1 MIFGS
6 NYSKF
11 IYIFWQRYKYLSFY
25 EHFCTNHRAKSYIC
39 TIMDKVAIVILNW
52 NGEKFLRKY
61 MPALVAN
68 TPAALPSEGGQGK
81 VSIIVADNCS
91 SDNSLAFLKEN
102 YPHIR
107 TIVLDSNYGFTGGYN
122 RALKQVEAEY
132 FILLNSDILVPDNWL
147 EPLISFMD
155 SHPQAGICQPKM
167 LSEGRHQQLCIEAT
181 GKEDLTGLF
190 KAHISGGLRD
200 NSGREGDME
209 RCERNLS
216 GRKDNLSGRKY
227 ETFEYA
233 GACGGF
239 IDILGFPFCRGRV
252 LSTVEEDMGQYDTPA
267 QCFWASGACMV
278 VKSSVW
284 KEVGGLDEGFFA
296 HMEEIDM
303 CWRAQ
308 LAGHQVWTVPQSHVF
323 HVGGGTLPNNSP
335 RKLFLNYRN
344 NLLMLYKNL
353 PTTEGWD
360 AFGGKWSNRK
370 RFIFTR
376 MCVDGL
382 TGIAY
387 LLQGKW
393 SFFTSVIKAHKA
405 FRAMKKET
413 AVTLPD
419 NRRFPVFGIST
430 KSLILEKLMGR
441 NIEI

>member
-1 MIFGS
+1 
-6 NYSKF
+6 
-11 IYIFWQRYKYLSFY
+11 
-25 EHFCTNHRAKSYIC
+25 
-39 TIMDKVAIVILNW
+39 MDKVAIVILNW
-52 NGEKFLRKY
+52 NGEKFLKKY

-68 TPAALPSEGGQGK
+68 TPASIPSEGGSGN

-91 SDNSLAFLKEN
+91 SDNSLAFLREN

-107 TIVLDSNYGFTGGYN
+107 TIELDSNYGFTGGYN

-155 SHPQAGICQPKM
+155 LHPQAGVCQPKM
-167 LSEGRHQQLCIEAT
+167 LSEGRHQQLSIEAT

-190 KAHISGGLRD
+190 KADSWRSEDDLQERKEVTQGGKVNTCGGKR
-200 NSGREGDME
+200 
-209 RCERNLS
+209 
-216 GRKDNLSGRKY
+216 NLSGRKY

-233 GACGGF
+233 GACGGH
-239 IDILGFPFCRGRV
+239 IDVLGFPFCRGRV
-252 LSTVEEDMGQYDTPA
+252 LSNVEEDKGQYDTAA

-278 VKSSVW
+278 VRSSIW
-284 KEVGGLDEGFFA
+284 NELGGLDESFFA
-296 HMEEIDM
+296 HMEEIDF

-308 LAGHQVWTVPQSHVF
+308 LAGYQVWAVPQSHVF

-353 PTTEGWD
+353 PVTEGWD
-360 AFGGKWSNRK
+360 AFGGKWGNRNL
-370 RFIFTR
+370 FIFIR

-393 SFFTSVIKAHKA
+393 SFFTSVIKAHRA
-405 FRAMKKET
+405 FRTMKKET
-413 AVTLPD
+413 AVTLVG
-419 NRRFPVFGIST
+419 NRRSAPFGIST
-430 KSLILEKLMGR
+430 KSLIIEKLLGR
-441 NIEI
+441 NIQF

>member
-61 MPALVAN
+61 LPALVAN
-68 TPAALPSEGGQGK
+68 TPASLPSEGGQGS

-91 SDNSLAFLKEN
+91 TDNSLTFLKEN
-102 YPHIR
+102 YPQIR
-107 TIVLDSNYGFTGGYN
+107 TIVLDNNYGFTGGYN
-122 RALKQVEAEY
+122 RALKEVEAEY

-155 SHPQAGICQPKM
+155 SHPEAGICQPKM
-167 LSEGRHQQLCIEAT
+167 LSEGWHQQMSIEAT

-190 KAHISGGLRD
+190 KA
-200 NSGREGDME
+200 
-209 RCERNLS
+209 
-216 GRKDNLSGRKY
+216 NLSGRKY
-227 ETFEYA
+227 EMFEYA

-252 LSTVEEDMGQYDTPA
+252 LSAVEEDMGQYDTPA

-278 VKSSVW
+278 VRSSVW
-284 KEVGGLDEGFFA
+284 KELGGLDESFFA

-308 LAGHQVWTVPQSHVF
+308 LAGHQIWTVPQSHVF

-335 RKLFLNYRN
+335 RKLLLNYRN

-360 AFGGKWSNRK
+360 AFGGKWGNRNL
-370 RFIFTR
+370 FIFIR

-430 KSLILEKLMGR
+430 KSLIFEKLLGR

>member
-61 MPALVAN
+61 LPALVAN
-68 TPAALPSEGGQGK
+68 TPASLPSEEGQGS

-91 SDNSLAFLKEN
+91 TDNSLTFLKEN
-102 YPHIR
+102 YPQIR
-107 TIVLDSNYGFTGGYN
+107 TIVLDNNYGFTGGYN
-122 RALKQVEAEY
+122 RALKEVEAEY

-155 SHPQAGICQPKM
+155 SHPEAGICQPKM
-167 LSEGRHQQLCIEAT
+167 LSEGWHQQMSIEAT

-190 KAHISGGLRD
+190 KA
-200 NSGREGDME
+200 
-209 RCERNLS
+209 NLS
-216 GRKDNLSGRKY
+216 GRKH
-227 ETFEYA
+227 EMFEYA

-252 LSTVEEDMGQYDTPA
+252 LSAVEEDMGQYDTPA

-278 VKSSVW
+278 VRSSVW
-284 KEVGGLDEGFFA
+284 KELGGLDESFFA

-308 LAGHQVWTVPQSHVF
+308 LAGHQIWTVPQSHVF

-335 RKLFLNYRN
+335 RKLLLNYRN

-360 AFGGKWSNRK
+360 AFGGKWGNRNL
-370 RFIFTR
+370 FIFIR

-405 FRAMKKET
+405 FRTMKKET

-430 KSLILEKLMGR
+430 KSLIFEKLLGR